1 MVKVAKTKRLS
12 NRQKAENARFKKE
25 MQEKGILPP
34 DKPRLNRRKYVEE
47 ARQEWN
53 DRDSDCFA
61 WEIYLYQA
69 VSIML
74 GAVDRQLRVTPE
86 AVGVAKITSRSSPV
100 IPLFANLGI
109 CLVGVAKCLKLAI
122 RLKEFSDHLKVEG
135 KTTYTLGEQLE
146 YIKDI
151 LEA

>member
-1 MVKVAKTKRLS
+1 MAKSKRLT
-12 NRQKAENARFKKE
+12 NKQKAANARVKKE
-25 MQEKGILPP
+25 LQEKGILPP
-34 DKPRLNRRKYVEE
+34 DKPRLNRKKYVEE

-53 DRDSDCFA
+53 DRDSDYFA
-61 WEIYLYQA
+61 WEVYLYQA
-69 VSIML
+69 ISIML

-86 AVGVAKITSRSSPV
+86 AVGVAK
-100 IPLFANLGI
+100 
-109 CLVGVAKCLKLAI
+109 CLKLAI
-122 RLKEFSDHLKVEG
+122 RLKEFSDHLKAEG

>member
-1 MVKVAKTKRLS
+1 MSKPKRLT
-12 NRQKAENARFKKE
+12 NKQKAVNARVKKE
-25 MQEKGILPP
+25 LQEKGMLPP
-34 DKPRLNRRKYVEE
+34 DKPRLNRKKYVEE

-53 DRDSDCFA
+53 DRDSDYFA
-61 WEIYLYQA
+61 WEVYLYQA
-69 VSIML
+69 ISIML

-86 AVGVAKITSRSSPV
+86 AVGVAK
-100 IPLFANLGI
+100 
-109 CLVGVAKCLKLAI
+109 CLKLAI
-122 RLKEFSDHLKVEG
+122 RLKEFSDHLKAEE

>member
-1 MVKVAKTKRLS
+1 MAKPKRLT
-12 NRQKAENARFKKE
+12 NKQKAINARVKKE

-34 DKPRLNRRKYVEE
+34 DKPRLNRKKYVEE

-53 DRDSDCFA
+53 DKDSECFA

-69 VSIML
+69 ISIML

-86 AVGVAKITSRSSPV
+86 AVGVAK
-100 IPLFANLGI
+100 
-109 CLVGVAKCLKLAI
+109 CLKLAI
-122 RLKEFSDHLKVEG
+122 RLKEFSDHLKAEG